1 MERVMN
7 AGYSQDAADAD
18 NRIAGC
24 NQDGFGILD
33 GIEYAWCRA
42 CFAGTN
48 KEHILD
54 FVGAVT
60 FDHVFLEVEHSCRC
74 LDMRCNRLICHRKNT
89 YIKAEME
96 TQVFGDLTESF
107 PLFQQICTVNMG
119 GKVAVTEQKPII
131 VAIGCQLLHG
141 VIGIIANAP
150 TMCFVNQSSQGVDDD
165 IDIG

>member
-1 MERVMN
+1 MLFIGSHYNPENSITSGHNNGGNLDTPATHQFIGRTFYWRSTYNGADSHHHATGFMERVMN

-60 FDHVFLEVEHSCRC
+60 FDYVFLEVE
-74 LDMRCNRLICHRKNT
+74 
-89 YIKAEME
+89 
-96 TQVFGDLTESF
+96 
-107 PLFQQICTVNMG
+107 
-119 GKVAVTEQKPII
+119 
-131 VAIGCQLLHG
+131 
-141 VIGIIANAP
+141 
-150 TMCFVNQSSQGVDDD
+150 
-165 IDIG
+165 